1 MIYNFWLLSR
11 QIILNFP
18 WLKGCF
24 LKKKK
29 EKRKKLLAVD
39 WMKLVFNTISL
50 PCQTSCCCY
59 GFIYGRQQGFGLVIS
74 GVHLDLA
81 FGRLWSTDSRWWL
94 PKLMEGAGGCLTWR
108 KPQGVGELIQYQTAW
123 EGSVNFYSIC
133 GDIMAKSIIDNE
145 SINVSKAHQKY
156 PSKDFGK
163 LC

>member
-1 MIYNFWLLSR
+1 
-11 QIILNFP
+11 
-18 WLKGCF
+18 
-24 LKKKK
+24 
-29 EKRKKLLAVD
+29 
-39 WMKLVFNTISL
+39 MKLVFNTISL

-81 FGRLWSTDSRWWL
+81 FGRLWSTDCRWWL
-94 PKLMEGAGGCLTWR
+94 PKLMEGARGCLTWR